1 MHRDRAVTRVED
13 PAATRRSAG
22 LKVRRAVLGCVTVA
36 AAVGVA
42 FAGFASSSSGKTRT
56 NAPAHVASGIKG
68 LYGSL
73 PPVGTPTK
81 GGTITIGQLQG
92 ATPDFIFPIWPAA
105 DNTAYTASFVYTM
118 FLPLYNAPNGGTP
131 EIDYAVS
138 VAKPP
143 IFSDGNKTVT
153 INMRTNYKW
162 ANGQPVDANDVLFFV
177 ALVKQAVKESAA
189 NWSAYSPGLF
199 PDSLASI
206 SAPSKYTIVMHLK
219 RAFNPGYF
227 LDDQLQGLVY
237 PLPSTAW
244 NIASTG
250 GPHINFNDPAN
261 AKKIYDYL
269 AKQGGDVATFGT
281 DPLWKDVDGP
291 FALTSFSATNSSYDQ
306 KANPFFGGSPKPYI
320 SQLDTE
326 TFTGITPQLNALR
339 TGSLDIGGVDFS
351 QLGSVGSL
359 RAAGY
364 SIYGYPDLG
373 WFGAVYNFKD
383 KTGHFN
389 SIIAQQ
395 YIREAFEHLADQ
407 QAYLTGIFKNAG
419 VLAYGPIPTVPPT
432 PFTPAN
438 AVKAPYP
445 YDPGA
450 AVALL
455 KSHGWHVVPN
465 GQTTCAKAGSG
476 ANECGAGI
484 PAGTPLK
491 FTWFYIPVSTTPVS
505 ALESEAFA
513 SEAKEAAG
521 IDVELQSKSFNFLV
535 QNFDDADP
543 SDAKYESSWGVNDS
557 GGFTDDIYPTEDTIF
572 NTAGDL
578 NEGGYS
584 FPEADKLINDS
595 VYGTNPKDVTNEA
608 AYLTSNP
615 PALFMPNTDLIYA
628 VSKKIGGPA
637 ASFLALTQYIAFPQY
652 WYLTK

>member
-306 KANPFFGGSPKPYI
+306 KANPFFGGSPAQALHIAAGHRDLHRHNPAAQRAAYRQPRHRRSRLLPARLGREPARRGI
-320 SQLDTE
+320 QHLRLPRPGLVRRGLQLQGQDRPLQLDHR
-326 TFTGITPQLNALR
+326 PAVHPR
-339 TGSLDIGGVDFS
+339 GV
-351 QLGSVGSL
+351 
-359 RAAGY
+359 RA
-364 SIYGYPDLG
+364 
-373 WFGAVYNFKD
+373 
-383 KTGHFN
+383 
-389 SIIAQQ
+389 
-395 YIREAFEHLADQ
+395 
-407 QAYLTGIFKNAG
+407 
-419 VLAYGPIPTVPPT
+419 
-432 PFTPAN
+432 
-438 AVKAPYP
+438 
-445 YDPGA
+445 PGR
-450 AVALL
+450 
-455 KSHGWHVVPN
+455 P
-465 GQTTCAKAGSG
+465 
-476 ANECGAGI
+476 AGI
-484 PAGTPLK
+484 PHRH
-491 FTWFYIPVSTTPVS
+491 
-505 ALESEAFA
+505 
-513 SEAKEAAG
+513 
-521 IDVELQSKSFNFLV
+521 LQERRRARV
-535 QNFDDADP
+535 RADP
-543 SDAKYESSWGVNDS
+543 DGAADPVHAGQCRQGPLPLRSGRGGGTAQEPRLARRAKRADDLRQGGKRGERMRRRHSGRHPPEVHVVLHPGLDHARERARVRGVR
-557 GGFTDDIYPTEDTIF
+557 
-572 NTAGDL
+572 L
-578 NEGGYS
+578 
-584 FPEADKLINDS
+584 
-595 VYGTNPKDVTNEA
+595 
-608 AYLTSNP
+608 
-615 PALFMPNTDLIYA
+615 
-628 VSKKIGGPA
+628 
-637 ASFLALTQYIAFPQY
+637 
-652 WYLTK
+652 

>member
-1 MHRDRAVTRVED
+1 MHCDRAVTRVED
-13 PAATRRSAG
+13 PAASHRSAG
-22 LKVRRAVLGCVTVA
+22 LKVRRAILGCVTVA

-56 NAPAHVASGIKG
+56 NAPAHVAAGIKG

-92 ATPDFIFPIWPAA
+92 ATPDFIFPIVPAA
-105 DNTAYTASFVYTM
+105 DNTAYTQGFIYTM
-118 FLPLYNAPNGGTP
+118 FQPLYNAPNGGTP
-131 EIDYAVS
+131 EINYAVS
-138 VAKPP
+138 LASAPV
-143 IFSDGNKTVT
+143 FSDANKTIT
-153 INMRTNYKW
+153 IKMKTNYKW
-162 ANGQPVDANDVLFFV
+162 ANGQPVDADDVLFFV

-206 SAPSKYTIVMHLK
+206 STPSKYEIVMHLK
-219 RAFNPGYF
+219 RAFNPGYM
-227 LDDQLQGLVY
+227 LGDQLQGLLY
-237 PLPSTAW
+237 ALPSTAW
-244 NIASTG
+244 NIDSTG
-250 GPHINFNDPAN
+250 GAHLNFNDPAN

-281 DPLWKDVDGP
+281 NPLWKDVDGP
-291 FALTSFSATNSSYDQ
+291 LVLTSFSATNGSYDE
-306 KANPFFGGSPKPYI
+306 KANPFFGGSPKPMF
-320 SQLDTE
+320 SNLDTE

-339 TGSLDIGGVDFS
+339 TGSLDIGGLDFS
-351 QLGSVGSL
+351 QLGSVSSL

-364 SIYGYPDLG
+364 SVYGYPELG
-373 WFGAVYNFKD
+373 WFGAIYNFKD
-383 KTGHFN
+383 TTGHFN

-395 YIREAFEHLADQ
+395 YVREAFEHLENEP
-407 QAYLTGIFKNAG
+407 AYLTGIFKSAG
-419 VLAYGPIPTVPPT
+419 VLAYGPVPSLPPT

-438 AVKAPYP
+438 AVTSPYP
-445 YDPGA
+445 YNPAA
-450 AVALL
+450 AVSLL
-455 KSHGWHVVPN
+455 KSHGWQVVPN

-476 ANECGAGI
+476 AGECGAGI

-491 FTWFYIPVSTTPVS
+491 FTWFYIPVSTTPTS
-505 ALESEAFA
+505 ALTSEAFA

-535 QNFDDADP
+535 QSYDDADP
-543 SDAKYESSWGVNDS
+543 SDAKYDNAWGVNDA
-557 GGFTDDIYPTEDTIF
+557 GGFSDDIYPTQDTIF

-584 FPEADKLINDS
+584 LPAADKLINDS
-595 VYGTNPKDVTNEA
+595 VYGTNPKAVTNEA
-608 AYLTSNP
+608 SFLTANP
-615 PALFMPNTDLIYA
+615 PALFMPNTDYIYA
-628 VSKKIGGPA
+628 VSKKVGGPA
-637 ASFLALTQYIAFPQY
+637 ASWLSLTQLIEYPQY